1 MATHQ
6 HGRAALQQARVV
18 DANSSIFKLNDD
30 TFSFHYRLDIVHG
43 CFGLLSHVQRHLIA
57 LGNHL
62 NATCHALSG
71 MVQGRGFSQYR
82 QPRHNPALTQLSSH

>member
-1 MATHQ
+1 
-6 HGRAALQQARVV
+6 
-18 DANSSIFKLNDD
+18 
-30 TFSFHYRLDIVHG
+30 
-43 CFGLLSHVQRHLIA
+43 LLSHVQRHLIA